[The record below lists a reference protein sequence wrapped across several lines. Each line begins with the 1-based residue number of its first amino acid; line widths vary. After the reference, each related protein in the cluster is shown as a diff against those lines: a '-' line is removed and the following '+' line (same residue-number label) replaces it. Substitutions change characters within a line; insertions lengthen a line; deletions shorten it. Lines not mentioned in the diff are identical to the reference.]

1 MNKEQFIRE
10 IEDIQKPLRRFLLVL
25 CGGDTFTADDIAQDA
40 CVKAWIACEG
50 FRGTSK
56 FSTWIFKIAYN
67 SWRDRKY
74 NVKNST
80 GLDSDTVQQI
90 PDMARADGTFQ
101 YQNLYY
107 AIENLNCNEKTAI
120 LLFYMEDRDI
130 KEISTIMD
138 IPQGTVKSLLSRGRA
153 KLRIKLESE

>member
-1 MNKEQFIRE
+1 MNKERFIRE

-101 YQNLYY
+101 YQNLYC

-120 LLFYMEDRDI
+120 LLFYMEDRGI

>member
-25 CGGDTFTADDIAQDA
+25 CGGDAFTADDIAQDA

-74 NVKNST
+74 NVKNSA

-107 AIENLNCNEKTAI
+107 AIENLNCNEKTAV

-138 IPQGTVKSLLSRGRA
+138 IPQGTVKSLLSRGRT